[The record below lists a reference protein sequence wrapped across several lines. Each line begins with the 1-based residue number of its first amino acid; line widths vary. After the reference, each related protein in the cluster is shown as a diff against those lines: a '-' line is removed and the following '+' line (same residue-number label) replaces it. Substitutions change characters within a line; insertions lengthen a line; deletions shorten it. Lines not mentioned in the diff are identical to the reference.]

1 VKALKSFYL
10 STRFFIAITALVVLF
25 VFSYF
30 IPQLLVISNLLFAA
44 LLVLLFS
51 DTFILFII
59 KKGIHSYR
67 AAPNRLSNGDD
78 NEIKIFLE
86 NKYAFKISCEIIDE
100 IPFEF
105 QIRNLSFR
113 VTVEGGTNKVFSY
126 NLRPVKR
133 GEYNF
138 GSTNI
143 FVSSPVGF
151 VRRRFSFEG
160 TKIVPV
166 YPSYVQMKK
175 YELMAISDR
184 LTEAGVKRIRRVGH
198 SMEFDHIKE
207 YVRGDD
213 YRTINWKATARK
225 ARLMVNHFDDE
236 KSQQVYSVIDIGRV
250 MKMPFA
256 CPPTADFTGS
266 RREGMSL
273 LDYAINASLVI
284 SGIAI
289 HKQDK
294 AGIITFSNKVSRVLP
309 ADRQARQMQNI
320 LELLY
325 NQKTDFLESD
335 FEILTSTILQ
345 KISHRSLILLFTN
358 FESLNALH
366 RQLAYI
372 RRLAQTHLV
381 IVIFFINTEL
391 FALIDKPANSVEEI
405 YRKTIAEK
413 FAFEKRLIVK
423 ELARHSI
430 QSILT
435 APQNLS
441 VNTINKYLELKAR
454 GLI

>member
-1 VKALKSFYL
+1 MKALKSFYL
-10 STRFFIAITALVVLF
+10 SSRLFLVVSGLVILF

-30 IPQLLVISNLLFAA
+30 ITPLFVISQLLFASLIF
-44 LLVLLFS
+44 LLIA
-51 DTFILFII
+51 DTIILFAN
-59 KKGIHSYR
+59 KKGIHAFRSV
-67 AAPNRLSNGDD
+67 PNRLSNGDD
-78 NEIKIFLE
+78 NEIKIILE
-86 NKYAFKISCEIIDE
+86 NNYVFKISCEIIDE

-105 QIRNLSFR
+105 QLRSLSFN
-113 VTVEGGTNKVFSY
+113 VKLEQGSEKVFTYS
-126 NLRPVKR
+126 LRPVKR

-143 FVSSPVGF
+143 FASSPIGF
-151 VRRRFSFEG
+151 VKRRFSFEG

-166 YPSYVQMKK
+166 YPSYLQMKK

-184 LTEAGVKRIRRVGH
+184 LTEAGVKRIRRIGH
-198 SMEFDHIKE
+198 SMEFDHIRD

-225 ARLMVNHFDDE
+225 AQLMVNHFDDE

-250 MKMPFA
+250 MKMPFN
-256 CPPTADFTGS
+256 GL
-266 RREGMSL
+266 SL
-273 LDYAINASLVI
+273 LDYAINSSLVI
-284 SGIAI
+284 SSIAMLK
-289 HKQDK
+289 HDK
-294 AGIITFSNKVSRVLP
+294 AGIITFSNKISKILP
-309 ADRQARQMQNI
+309 ADRQARQMENI

-335 FEILTSTILQ
+335 FEILSSTILT
-345 KISHRSLILLFTN
+345 KISHRSLILLYTN
-358 FESLNALH
+358 FESLNALQ
-366 RQLAYI
+366 RQLACL
-372 RRLAQTHLV
+372 RRLSQTHLV

-391 FALIDKPANSVEEI
+391 FALIDKAAEDVEDI
-405 YRKTIAEK
+405 YHKTIAEK

-423 ELARHSI
+423 ELARYSI

-435 APQNLS
+435 TPQNLS

>member
-1 VKALKSFYL
+1 VKTLKSIYL
-10 STRFFIAITALVVLF
+10 SSRFFVV
-25 VFSYF
+25 
-30 IPQLLVISNLLFAA
+30 IA
-44 LLVLLFS
+44 LLVLLFVLSYFFKSLLVITNLIFVGVFFLLIS
-51 DTFILFII
+51 DFFLLYIN
-59 KKGIHSYR
+59 KKGIFAYR
-67 AAPNRLSNGDD
+67 VTPNRLSNGDQ

-86 NKYAFKISCEIIDE
+86 NHYAFNIKCEIIDE

-105 QIRNLSFR
+105 QIRDLLFRLSIEAGN
-113 VTVEGGTNKVFSY
+113 TKVFTY
-126 NLRPVKR
+126 ILRPVKR

-143 FVSSPVGF
+143 FATSPICF

-198 SMEFDHIKE
+198 SMEFEHIKE

-225 ARLMVNHFDDE
+225 ANLMVNHYEDE
-236 KSQQVYSVIDIGRV
+236 KSQQIYSVIDVGRV
-250 MKMPFA
+250 MKMPF
-256 CPPTADFTGS
+256 
-266 RREGMSL
+266 EGMSL
-273 LDYAINASLVI
+273 LDFAINSALVI
-284 SGIAI
+284 SNIAM
-289 HKQDK
+289 HKQDR
-294 AGIITFSNKVSRVLP
+294 AGIITFSNKVNNILP
-309 ADRQARQMQNI
+309 ADRQARQMQKI
-320 LELLY
+320 QEVLY

-335 FEILTSTILQ
+335 FEILSGIILQ
-345 KISHRSLILLFTN
+345 KINHRSLILLYTN
-358 FESLNALH
+358 FETVNALN
-366 RQLAYI
+366 RQLSYL
-372 RRLAQTHLV
+372 RRLSRAHLV
-381 IVIFFINTEL
+381 IIIFFINTEL
-391 FALIDKPANSVEEI
+391 YELIDKPAMKIEEI
-405 YRKTIAEK
+405 YHKTIAEK

-423 ELARHSI
+423 ELARYSI

-435 APQNLS
+435 TPQNLS